1 MLDNLRGSLRDAV
14 NKIVKS
20 GAVDENLVRQLKKD
34 IQKALIMS
42 DVQAQMVVDIT
53 KRLEARALK
62 EAPPPGLS
70 RKDHVVKILYDE
82 LSGLL
87 GHQEREDGEES
98 LPVTPGATSRILLL
112 GIQGSG
118 KTTTCAKLAKL
129 LSGRGHTVGVIGA
142 DNYRPGALVQLRTM
156 CEKAKTEVYGSE
168 SQADSADIVRDGLAH
183 FGDSKDVVII
193 DTAGR
198 HKEERDL
205 LDEMNRI
212 SAVAKPDMSLL
223 VIDGT
228 IGQQCF
234 RQAEAFHRTVP
245 VGGIIVTKLDSSGNG
260 GGALAAAA
268 ATGAR
273 IMFVSNGE
281 RIDDL
286 EQFSPTRFVGRMLGM
301 GDIKAVLDL
310 ARRLEQQADGD
321 RSKRIYRGKMTL
333 MDFLNEMESVKGAGS
348 MRDLMD
354 SIPAFAGKMKDSQIA
369 QAEENTEKWRYIIQ
383 SMTEDEWTNPD
394 VLNRSRIRRVAR
406 GSGWSEHD
414 VKFMIKNFT
423 ATKSMIKSNKGRKMQ
438 GMLRRMGLG

>member
-1 MLDNLRGSLRDAV
+1 MLDTFKGGLRTAV
-14 NKIVKS
+14 NRLTGS
-20 GAVDENLVRQLKKD
+20 AAVDEDTVRQLKKD
-34 IQKALIMS
+34 IQKALIIS
-42 DVQAQMVVDIT
+42 DVEAQMAVDVT

-62 EAPPPGLS
+62 EMPPPGLS
-70 RKDHVVKILYDE
+70 RKEQVVKILYDE

-87 GHQEREDGEES
+87 GGRED
-98 LPVTPGATSRILLL
+98 ATLTVKPDSTTRILLL

-129 LSGRGHTVGVIGA
+129 LSDRGHTVGVIGA
-142 DNYRPGALVQLRTM
+142 DNYRPGALAQLRTM

-168 SQADSADIVRDGLAH
+168 SPADSAGIVRDGLEH
-183 FGDSKDVVII
+183 FGDSRDVVII

-198 HKEERDL
+198 HKEEQDL
-205 LDEMNRI
+205 LEEMNRI
-212 SAVAKPDMSLL
+212 SSVARPDTSML

-245 VGGIIVTKLDSSGNG
+245 VGGIIITKLDSSGKG

-281 RIDDL
+281 KIDDL
-286 EQFSPTRFVGRMLGM
+286 EPFVPTRFVGKMLGM
-301 GDIKAVLDL
+301 GDIRAVLDL
-310 ARRLEQQADGD
+310 AKRLEQEADGD

-348 MRDLMD
+348 MRDLLD
-354 SIPAFAGKMKDSQIA
+354 SIPAFAGKMKEGQIE

-383 SMTEDEWTNPD
+383 SMTEGEWTNPD
-394 VLNRSRIRRVAR
+394 VLNRSRIKRIAR

-414 VKFMIKNFT
+414 VKFLVKNFN
-423 ATKSMIKSNKGRKMQ
+423 ATKAMIKSNKGRKMQ